1 MFIGEFRHN
10 LDEKGRLAVPAKF
23 RNSLAEGC
31 VVTRGIDNCLD
42 VYPADAW
49 QKKAAKL
56 ASLPISQQDARS
68 YVRLTLSGAMQVDL
82 DKQGR
87 ITLPDYLRK
96 YCKMN
101 KKSVIVGLYD
111 HLEVW
116 EEKEWEKFC
125 QSTEKKSV
133 EIVENLKDLG
143 I

>member
-10 LDEKGRLAVPAKF
+10 LDEKGRLAIPAKF

-31 VVTRGIDNCLD
+31 VVTRGIDDCLD
-42 VYPADAW
+42 VYPADVW

-96 YCKMN
+96 YCRMN
-101 KKSVIVGLYD
+101 KKAVIVGLYD

-116 EEKEWEKFC
+116 EEHDWEKFK
-125 QSTEKKSV
+125 QGTEKKSA